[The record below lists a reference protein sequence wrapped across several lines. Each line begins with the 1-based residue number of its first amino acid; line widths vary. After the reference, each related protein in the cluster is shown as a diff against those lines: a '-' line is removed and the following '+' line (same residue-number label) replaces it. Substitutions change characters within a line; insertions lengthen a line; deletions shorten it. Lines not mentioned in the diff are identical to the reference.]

1 MTNGLT
7 GFGRALDS
15 PFCRYLT
22 QRAAPIGTA
31 RTRTEP
37 GERAPLGGRPSSFR
51 VGPSELL
58 PGAARFAFLLLPI
71 WLGALLE
78 LCGLLSLLEGR
89 AARVAGGGAHA
100 RLSELRVR
108 LVHGDH

>member
-51 VGPSELL
+51 VVES
-58 PGAARFAFLLLPI
+58 
-71 WLGALLE
+71 
-78 LCGLLSLLEGR
+78 
-89 AARVAGGGAHA
+89 
-100 RLSELRVR
+100 
-108 LVHGDH
+108 